1 MNRSCSALLLAALLL
16 AAFGRTAVAAG
27 VADELA
33 VRNHITCYPFGIDQ
47 IGRGDFDAGL
57 AIWKQCFSGDYRFT
71 VNVGRGDTVCPGDA
85 CPFPK
90 EMSTVEMRA
99 NFARKAFQA
108 SGFVRT
114 SHHITN
120 VRVAFPDKSHA
131 TVNAY
136 IQAWHVKADGSIL
149 AAPGTWDL
157 GLVKRQGKWWI
168 ATEKLTIVMAGVL
181 QSPAPPPAANH

>member
-1 MNRSCSALLLAALLL
+1 MTRLHYFVLLLAMLL
-16 AAFGRTAVAAG
+16 AATGARPALAAG
-27 VADELA
+27 VADDLA

-47 IGRGDFDAGL
+47 IGRGDFDAGV
-57 AIWKQCFSGDYRFT
+57 AIWKQCFSPDYRFT
-71 VNVGRGDTVCPGDA
+71 VNVGRGDTVCPGDS

-90 EMSTVEMRA
+90 DMSSVEMRA

-108 SGFVRT
+108 SGFVKT

-120 VRVAFPDKSHA
+120 VHVTFTDASHA

-149 AAPGTWDL
+149 AAPGIWDL
-157 GLVKRQGKWWI
+157 GLKKEHGKWWI
-168 ATEKLTIVMAGVL
+168 ATEKLSIVFAGIL
-181 QSPAPPPAANH
+181 QSPAAPAGSH